1 MLQPT
6 SNDRSAAGLI
16 LNPPIAAHVEAG
28 LPLRVIIAD
37 DSVVWRHTMKGL
49 LSKPGIDLRVASNGT
64 DAWEMLIAEDVPTL
78 AILDW
83 VMPGL
88 EGLELCEKIRR
99 LPREHYIYTIL
110 LTSKTEKKDVAE
122 GLRAGA
128 DDYITKP
135 FDASELEARL
145 LVARRILRMQEELVA
160 GREAM
165 KTRALH
171 DSLTGLLNRSGIMS
185 MLDQEVSRYHR
196 TGEPFALMLVDID
209 HFKSVNDTYGH
220 PAGDQVLAEV
230 ATRIKGCLRPYD
242 SSGRYGGEEFL
253 IIVPGCKQA
262 DAFQAGEKIRQAVD
276 ATPIDMLDIA
286 LKVTISVGICTTE
299 ITALPD
305 ALLGAADSALYRAK
319 ETGRNRT
326 EAAATAEQASP
337 LLAKAHAS
345 EVIHKSII

>member
-6 SNDRSAAGLI
+6 SNDRSTAGLF
-16 LNPPIAAHVEAG
+16 LDPPVAERIEAG

-37 DSVVWRHTMKGL
+37 DSAVWRQMMKGL
-49 LSKPGIDLRVASNGT
+49 LSKSGIDLRIASNGT
-64 DAWEMLIAEDVPTL
+64 DAWEMLTAEDVPTL

-88 EGLELCEKIRR
+88 EGTELCEKIRR

-110 LTSKTEKKDVAE
+110 LTSKTGKKDVAE

-160 GREAM
+160 AREAM

-185 MLDQEVSRYHR
+185 
-196 TGEPFALMLVDID
+196 
-209 HFKSVNDTYGH
+209 
-220 PAGDQVLAEV
+220 
-230 ATRIKGCLRPYD
+230 
-242 SSGRYGGEEFL
+242 
-253 IIVPGCKQA
+253 
-262 DAFQAGEKIRQAVD
+262 
-276 ATPIDMLDIA
+276 
-286 LKVTISVGICTTE
+286 
-299 ITALPD
+299 
-305 ALLGAADSALYRAK
+305 
-319 ETGRNRT
+319 
-326 EAAATAEQASP
+326 
-337 LLAKAHAS
+337 
-345 EVIHKSII
+345 